1 MQRGSCRTSCG
12 LNTGGK
18 WSVLAQP
25 GKGTESLIDRGAL
38 RAPYTCK
45 ALELRPK
52 SGCCISSSECK
63 WTACPCQGLKLIRHL
78 ACVMHILSQSNCYA
92 CHTMISGFLFLQVA
106 IISSSLQPR
115 HLLGDSDRMTFV
127 PDVCSSHLQRKLKG
141 FIKEECTSASAPLT
155 FGSPYLFGGTNHE
168 DPFFWLH
175 YPLISSVKNCTIP
188 YILSPCLMPTCLK
201 LLPRDSLLFFCG
213 FKHSYCPAYDSG
225 REQAAIQRLVCIQM
239 EIITD
244 MCVKFLVISSDIS

>member
-1 MQRGSCRTSCG
+1 MCPNSNELQTLFSFLLLLLYQISSSRNTHPVCSSHFKCSYLQCTITKCLPRVPPPLAPTDGLSIWRRGEGKAMQRGSCLTSCG

-63 WTACPCQGLKLIRHL
+63 WTACRCQGLKLIRHL
-78 ACVMHILSQSNCYA
+78 ACVMHILSQSNCFE

-106 IISSSLQPR
+106 IISSSL
-115 HLLGDSDRMTFV
+115 
-127 PDVCSSHLQRKLKG
+127 
-141 FIKEECTSASAPLT
+141 
-155 FGSPYLFGGTNHE
+155 
-168 DPFFWLH
+168 
-175 YPLISSVKNCTIP
+175 
-188 YILSPCLMPTCLK
+188 
-201 LLPRDSLLFFCG
+201 
-213 FKHSYCPAYDSG
+213 
-225 REQAAIQRLVCIQM
+225 
-239 EIITD
+239 
-244 MCVKFLVISSDIS
+244 